1 MSDTN
6 YSINETEMPNQIE
19 SMLKE
24 IIFDEEELE
33 NLKKTEK
40 KKSFDALS
48 NNEDETFENSNFFS
62 PFNFIEFNDNDLFNS
77 TLTDEIFN
85 STNNSN
91 IEFLRTNEKNKP
103 QTIIMKNPFT
113 IKNNNPF
120 NFYFDDNNR
129 PKSPNSTHKFY
140 IKRVLN

>member
-62 PFNFIEFNDNDLFNS
+62 PFNFIEFNDNDL
-77 TLTDEIFN
+77 
-85 STNNSN
+85 
-91 IEFLRTNEKNKP
+91 
-103 QTIIMKNPFT
+103 
-113 IKNNNPF
+113 IK
-120 NFYFDDNNR
+120 
-129 PKSPNSTHKFY
+129 
-140 IKRVLN
+140 

>member
-40 KKSFDALS
+40 KK
-48 NNEDETFENSNFFS
+48 
-62 PFNFIEFNDNDLFNS
+62 
-77 TLTDEIFN
+77 IF
-85 STNNSN
+85 
-91 IEFLRTNEKNKP
+91 
-103 QTIIMKNPFT
+103 
-113 IKNNNPF
+113 
-120 NFYFDDNNR
+120 
-129 PKSPNSTHKFY
+129 
-140 IKRVLN
+140 